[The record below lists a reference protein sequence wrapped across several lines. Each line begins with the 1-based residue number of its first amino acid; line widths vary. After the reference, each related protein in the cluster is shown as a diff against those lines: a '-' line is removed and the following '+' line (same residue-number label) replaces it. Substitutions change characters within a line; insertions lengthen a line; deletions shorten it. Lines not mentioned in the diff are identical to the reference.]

1 MCTLK
6 IVIFFVLICVYTWT
20 KCLWMQKCNRIRL
33 ISSVHMYNSKLLKDS
48 RQTHLTKLSKYLRLW
63 VSENSQARLKSLL
76 KLILNWLFVQYSYLK
91 QLQYCMDLLLSDMVL
106 LVNIQTRPKAS
117 GSSSRFQ
124 GGGVTGKGTRQD
136 RYKTG
141 QDRDKIWQDMNK
153 TGTR

>member
-106 LVNIQTRPKAS
+106 LVNIQILNQSTNIHLAYRLICVVPHQLSLK
-117 GSSSRFQ
+117 Q
-124 GGGVTGKGTRQD
+124 
-136 RYKTG
+136 
-141 QDRDKIWQDMNK
+141 
-153 TGTR
+153 